1 MIYQVRE
8 GGAVP
13 VRVPQHRWPGVG
25 GPPLWVFRAL
35 EANAE
40 GGFVKAECPLY
51 DSRTHGL
58 TGLLGAPY
66 TLHVASGTLC
76 ESHPGGSEGRPKIH
90 DSNQGLLLG

>member
-25 GPPLWVFRAL
+25 GLPLWVFRAL

-58 TGLLGAPY
+58 TCLLGAPLY
-66 TLHVASGTLC
+66 SARCFGHTVRVS
-76 ESHPGGSEGRPKIH
+76 PRRFGGEAQDP
-90 DSNQGLLLG
+90 